1 MERGNKKIVFK
12 GEAGFAVSQC
22 ASSALKEEEEEG
34 SIHAEARHGKYSR
47 LLALNQWSTWDLSG
61 CCRKV
66 NTILS
71 AGDRFQ

>member
-34 SIHAEARHGKYSR
+34 KKKVFTQKRVTESIPG
-47 LLALNQWSTWDLSG
+47 
-61 CCRKV
+61 
-66 NTILS
+66 
-71 AGDRFQ
+71 F